1 MNIDKRTSLI
11 RYSSILLGILFIPL
25 AFYQFQLG
33 EMLEVLRSIGYLS
46 GSIAFAI
53 GPQAFVALP
62 GESKTAVSKLSL
74 SQKCLFLA
82 AIVLALVPFLAFYIN
97 GLMNLV

>member
-1 MNIDKRTSLI
+1 MTLDKRTSLI
-11 RYSSILLGILFIPL
+11 RYSSILLGRLFIPL

-33 EMLEVLRSIGYLS
+33 EMLGVLRSLGYLS

-62 GESKTAVSKLSL
+62 GETKTAVHKLSL

-82 AIVLALVPFLAFYIN
+82 AIVLALVPFIAFYIG